1 MSKEELENEIAN
13 IIKNDNG
20 CETRFEYESVT
31 NIKNHNF
38 NTTTLYEEEVRA
50 MTFNPKT
57 NESFLMFKATGV
69 SEIKALENIL
79 DYVKNHRVTYY
90 SHTILWSNKR
100 DNMMN
105 TSYFYAKDAFEA
117 LSKFYHGKNR
127 EDYNVFEVKMNPL
140 S

>member
-1 MSKEELENEIAN
+1 MNKENLENEIAT

-20 CETRFEYESVT
+20 CETRFEYESVSNIT
-31 NIKNHNF
+31 NNGS
-38 NTTTLYEEEVRA
+38 TVVYEEEVRA
-50 MTFNPKT
+50 MTLNPKT
-57 NESFLMFKATGV
+57 NESFLMFKATGITQ
-69 SEIKALENIL
+69 EKALENIL

-100 DNMMN
+100 DNKMN

-117 LSKFYHGKNR
+117 LTKFYHGKNR
-127 EDYNVFEVKMNPL
+127 EDYNVFEVKMNPI